1 MLANQIIILR
11 KEAGM
16 SQSQLAQ
23 KLNVGTSAI
32 GMYEQGRRTPA
43 IDILIQMAKLFGVS
57 LDYLITGTETLNL
70 TTGEK
75 DAASQFS
82 CPCMTC
88 RFCSNKLKL
97 RHIDNRGNGRSTER

>member
-1 MLANQIIILR
+1 MLAHQIVILR
-11 KEAGM
+11 KKAGM

-23 KLNVGTSAI
+23 KLNVGTSAV

-43 IDILIQMAKLFGVS
+43 IDIIVQMAKLFGVS
-57 LDYLITGTETLNL
+57 LDYLITGDETLNS

-75 DAASQFS
+75 DAVSQFS

-88 RFCSNKLKL
+88 RFCCNKLKL
-97 RHIDNRGNGRSTER
+97 QQIDNHGNDKNTER

>member
-1 MLANQIIILR
+1 MLAHQIAILR

-23 KLNVGTSAI
+23 KLNVGTSAV

-43 IDILIQMAKLFGVS
+43 IDVLIQMAKLFGVS
-57 LDYLITGTETLNL
+57 LDYLITGTETSNA

-75 DAASQFS
+75 DPISQFS

-88 RFCSNKLKL
+88 RFCCNKLKL
-97 RHIDNRGNGRSTER
+97 QQIDNRSNNEST

>member
-1 MLANQIIILR
+1 
-11 KEAGM
+11 M

-23 KLNVGTSAI
+23 KLNVGTSAV

-43 IDILIQMAKLFGVS
+43 IDIIVQMAKLFGVS
-57 LDYLITGTETLNL
+57 LDYLITGDETLNS

-75 DAASQFS
+75 DAVSQFS

-88 RFCSNKLKL
+88 RFCCNKLKL
-97 RHIDNRGNGRSTER
+97 QQIDNHGNDKNTER

>member
-23 KLNVGTSAI
+23 KLNVGTSAV

-43 IDILIQMAKLFGVS
+43 IDILIQMAKLFEVS
-57 LDYLITGTETLNL
+57 LDYLITGTETLNS

-75 DAASQFS
+75 GAVLQSS

-88 RFCSNKLKL
+88 RFCCNKLKL
-97 RHIDNRGNGRSTER
+97 QQIDNHRNEENTGT